1 MPLPHGPLVNRRQA
15 LGGAAT
21 ALALA
26 GWAPAVQAQERAAPP
41 EVLKELPGARMQGGG
56 RLRFF
61 GMHLYDIW
69 LFTGAQKA
77 AANWAAVPLA
87 LEIEYA
93 RAFDGDSIA
102 ERSLKEMRRQ
112 AEINDEDGGR
122 WTGAMQVLFP
132 DVRAGDRLTGV
143 QRPGQAAR
151 FYFNGQYR
159 GEVAEALFTRL
170 FFGIWLSARSGE
182 PLLREALL
190 GSTP

>member
-1 MPLPHGPLVNRRQA
+1 MPAPAHPGLNRRQTLIA
-15 LGGAAT
+15 GAAAAAAVWT
-21 ALALA
+21 
-26 GWAPAVQAQERAAPP
+26 PAAQAQDRPAPP
-41 EVLKELPGARMQGGG
+41 EVLRELPGARMQGGG
-56 RLRFF
+56 RLRYF
-61 GMHLYDIW
+61 GIHLYDIW
-69 LFTGAQKA
+69 LFTAAQRA
-77 AANWAAVPLA
+77 GANWAAVPLA
-87 LEIEYA
+87 LDIEYG

-112 AEINDEDGGR
+112 AEIGDEDAGR
-122 WTGAMQVLFP
+122 WTGAMQVIFP

-159 GEVAEALFTRL
+159 GEVAEATFTRL